1 MFKGYGK
8 FIVVLYA
15 VCSIIVAI
23 ISLFTLG
30 TDTETFMYFWMMLQI
45 IFSTAY
51 FSMIFIWILANPP
64 RREVKAK
71 LDEAPEEF
79 KRLLAYMEEKNLLDY
94 DGLKLKLIVSNCIYN
109 TCKCMLWIGI
119 ILLFAT
125 FEGLDE
131 IFLQYSI
138 LILVVSIVGIT
149 LTKRIVRETD
159 YEYKYLYK
167 REIIPT
173 LVNWMNNNLQ
183 YVPLDSEKVKEYEKL
198 YIQSE
203 FDKNLE
209 YVDAEDYIEGLVV
222 ANTYVKMADVA
233 VGRENLEGEDVRIFR
248 GLFAHFDNINYL
260 NFKEIAVRSEID
272 YYKVNTLKVATNNK
286 QFNKDFT
293 IYTSNDYAVRKME
306 MTGFLDAV
314 VALRKK
320 YDCVFDFII
329 REGEIYIQI
338 DLDNV
343 FEPDLWDRTKGRL
356 PLYKH
361 YLQYK
366 LLFDIFFLVR
376 ELVEHL

>member
-94 DGLKLKLIVSNCIYN
+94 DGLKLKLIVYNCIYN

-338 DLDNV
+338 DLDTV

>member
-23 ISLFTLG
+23 ISFFTLG

-94 DGLKLKLIVSNCIYN
+94 DGLKLKLIVYNCIYN

-338 DLDNV
+338 DLDTV

>member
-94 DGLKLKLIVSNCIYN
+94 DGLKLKLIVYNCIYN

-286 QFNKDFT
+286 QFKKDFT

-338 DLDNV
+338 DLDTV

>member
-30 TDTETFMYFWMMLQI
+30 TDTESFMYFWMMLQI

-338 DLDNV
+338 DLDTV

>member
-94 DGLKLKLIVSNCIYN
+94 DGLKLKLIVYNCIYN

-198 YIQSE
+198 YVQSE

-320 YDCVFDFII
+320 YDCVFNFII

-338 DLDNV
+338 DLDTV

>member
-79 KRLLAYMEEKNLLDY
+79 KRLLAYMEEKNLFDY

-119 ILLFAT
+119 FLLFAT

-149 LTKRIVRETD
+149 LTKRIARETD

-233 VGRENLEGEDVRIFR
+233 VGRENLEGENVRIFR

-260 NFKEIAVRSEID
+260 NFKEIAVRSEKD
-272 YYKVNTLKVATNNK
+272 YYKVNTLKVSTNNK

-338 DLDNV
+338 DLDTV

>member
-30 TDTETFMYFWMMLQI
+30 TDTESFMYFWMMLQI

-94 DGLKLKLIVSNCIYN
+94 DGLKLKLIISNCIYN

-272 YYKVNTLKVATNNK
+272 YYKVNTLKVSTNNK
-286 QFNKDFT
+286 RFNKDFT

-338 DLDNV
+338 DLDTV

-376 ELVEHL
+376 EFVEHL

>member
-23 ISLFTLG
+23 ISFFTLG

-94 DGLKLKLIVSNCIYN
+94 DGLKLKLIVYNCIYN

-272 YYKVNTLKVATNNK
+272 YYKVNTLKVSTNNK

-338 DLDNV
+338 DLDTV